1 MPIVKLRK
9 PVESKSTHV
18 HLIFKPEYQE
28 RMQDLKKQTGANRTE
43 IVRMALDLLNE
54 VTKDGLV
61 EGDVLVLQRGNKE
74 VKRITLA

>member
-1 MPIVKLRK
+1 
-9 PVESKSTHV
+9 
-18 HLIFKPEYQE
+18 
-28 RMQDLKKQTGANRTE
+28 
-43 IVRMALDLLNE
+43 MALDLLNE